1 MDGVLSPADGKK
13 RGAERPPISASRTSP
28 PNREF
33 DLKDADFRRVSKKIY
48 AEAGI
53 VLGDQKRDM
62 IIRRLSKRVRTLGL
76 GSFREYMDRVENG
89 DKAEL
94 VEFCNALTTNLT
106 SFFRE
111 AHHFDRLKKYF
122 AEHGDQK
129 TYRIW
134 SAASSTGEE
143 PYSIAIS
150 AVEHF
155 RTERPPVRILCT
167 DIDTEVVNKAQGGV
181 YPLERIDSLS
191 LERRR
196 RFFQKGTGANQGMA
210 RVNPALHGF
219 MQFRTM
225 NLMSPHYD
233 VKPGVDVIFL
243 RNVMIY
249 FDRDTQRQL
258 LEKMHRVLSPHGL
271 LIVGHS
277 ENLFHVNDIFK
288 SEGQTVYSP
297 VAVA

>member
-1 MDGVLSPADGKK
+1 MDGVLSPGTDQD
-13 RGAERPPISASRTSP
+13 RGATCPPISAGRPAP
-28 PNREF
+28 PHREF
-33 DLKDADFRRVSKKIY
+33 ELKDADFRRVSKKIY

-62 IIRRLSKRVRTLGL
+62 IIRRLSKRVRELGL
-76 GSFREYMDRVENG
+76 SGFREYMDRVESG

-122 AEHGDQK
+122 AEHGDRK

-143 PYSIAIS
+143 PYSIAIA

-155 RTERPPVRILCT
+155 GTERPPVRILCT
-167 DIDTEVVNKAQGGV
+167 DIDTEVVRKAQTGI
-181 YPLERIDSLS
+181 YPLERIQPLS
-191 LERRR
+191 QERRR
-196 RFFQKGTGANQGMA
+196 RFFQKGTGPNAGMA
-210 RVNPALHGF
+210 RVNPALLGF
-219 MQFRTM
+219 MQFRTL
-225 NLMSPHYD
+225 NLMNAHYD

-249 FDRDTQRQL
+249 FDRDTQRQIL
-258 LEKMHRVLSPHGL
+258 TRMHRVLDPNGL

-277 ENLFHVNDIFK
+277 ENLFHVNDLFR
-288 SEGQTVYSP
+288 SQGQTVYTP
-297 VAVA
+297 VPQA